1 MKIAVNDAN
10 ILFDL
15 IDLGLI
21 HYLFQLEYTF
31 YTTDIVVD
39 EFKNEYQ
46 KSIIQDFISNSKL
59 SILSIDD
66 INKIYSE
73 KQKYP
78 RLSIQDCS
86 VLITAKEQNALIL
99 TGDNHLRKTANTYQI
114 EVHGILWIFD
124 ELIDKGFISFKLA
137 YIKLTELLSFN
148 KRLPINE
155 CNLRLKKWENKI

>member
-39 EFKNEYQ
+39 EFKNEHQ
-46 KSIIQDFISNSKL
+46 KSIILDFISNSKL
-59 SILSIDD
+59 LILSIED

-73 KQKYP
+73 KQKFP
-78 RLSIQDCS
+78 RLSS
-86 VLITAKEQNALIL
+86 N
-99 TGDNHLRKTANTYQI
+99 
-114 EVHGILWIFD
+114 
-124 ELIDKGFISFKLA
+124 S
-137 YIKLTELLSFN
+137 
-148 KRLPINE
+148 
-155 CNLRLKKWENKI
+155 